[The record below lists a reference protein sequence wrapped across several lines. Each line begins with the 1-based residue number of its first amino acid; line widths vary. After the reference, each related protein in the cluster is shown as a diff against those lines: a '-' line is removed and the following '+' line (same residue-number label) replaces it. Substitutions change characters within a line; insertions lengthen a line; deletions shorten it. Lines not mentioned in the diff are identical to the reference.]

1 MPGSANIPVGTI
13 GGKGGATRPC
23 FDQISSA
30 SVDSWSPMIAGDGL
44 TKRYSDVAVVDDIT
58 SKSRG
63 CSAYS
68 GAMARGR
75 RPLPGLAR
83 PARSRLRSSVN
94 RRLRLLASDPQPF
107 AVAAHNVQ
115 DRKSTRLNSSHMSI
129 SYAVFC
135 LKKK

>member
-1 MPGSANIPVGTI
+1 
-13 GGKGGATRPC
+13 
-23 FDQISSA
+23 
-30 SVDSWSPMIAGDGL
+30 MIAGDGL
-44 TKRYSDVAVVDDIT
+44 TKCYGDVAVVDDIT

-75 RPLPGLAR
+75 RQLPGLAR

-107 AVAAHNVQ
+107 AVAVHNVQ
-115 DRKSTRLNSSHMSI
+115 FRTRQTSPRAGQDPDQNGGYSRGREYLD
-129 SYAVFC
+129 
-135 LKKK
+135 